1 MDEFVPVCRPHIWG
15 DEISELARV
24 LDARWL
30 SGSTPVVDE
39 FEQAFAR
46 RLGIAH
52 AVAVVNG
59 TCALE
64 LALDVLGTGPGD
76 EVIVPDFCIFS
87 CVLAVVRRG
96 ARPVPVDCDD
106 TWNLDVD
113 RVRAAISPR
122 TRAILAVHTY
132 GHPARIEELRA
143 IASDHQ
149 VALVEDAAEALG
161 ATVGTRQVGT
171 FGDLSCFSLYAN
183 KAITTGEGGLVAT
196 DSAELADK
204 LRWKRNLCF
213 GTDEESRFT
222 HEELG
227 YNFRMSALQAAF
239 GLAQLRHLDD
249 ANQARI
255 ENAAAYDEAL
265 ADIAGIERQ
274 PPDDRCRNVYWVYG
288 MVFDPSQFPASRSE
302 LQRALRAAGIETRR
316 FFTPAHRQP
325 AIPFADNLF
334 HKGFPHSE
342 RLWQHGFYVPSFVG
356 MPASVPGRVAEVL
369 CRIARGACR

>member
-1 MDEFVPVCRPHIWG
+1 MDEFVPVCKPHVWG
-15 DEISELARV
+15 DEILELARI
-24 LDARWL
+24 LDSNWL
-30 SGSTPVVDE
+30 SASTPVVDE

-46 RLGIAH
+46 RIGIGQAI
-52 AVAVVNG
+52 AVVNG

-64 LALDVLGTGPGD
+64 LALDVLGIGPGD
-76 EVIVPDFCIFS
+76 EVIVPDFCMFS
-87 CVLAVVRRG
+87 CILAVVRRG
-96 ARPVPVDCDD
+96 ARPVPVDADD

-113 RVRAAISPR
+113 SARAAITPR

-143 IASDHQ
+143 IACAHK

-161 ATVGTRQVGT
+161 ATVGSRQVGT

-183 KAITTGEGGLVAT
+183 KAITTGEGGVIVT

-222 HEELG
+222 HEALG

-265 ADIAGIERQ
+265 ADIPGIERQ
-274 PPDDRCRNVYWVYG
+274 PRGHWCHNVYWVYG
-288 MVFDPSQFPASRSE
+288 IVFNPCRFLESRIAA
-302 LQRALRAAGIETRR
+302 QRALRAAGIETRR
-316 FFTPAHRQP
+316 FFTPVHRQP
-325 AIPFADNLF
+325 SI
-334 HKGFPHSE
+334 HTTYGRFPNSE
-342 RLWQHGFYVPSFVG
+342 RLWEHGFYVPSFIG
-356 MPASVPGRVAEVL
+356 MPASVPARVAEVL
-369 CRIARGACR
+369 HRVARGERR

>member
-1 MDEFVPVCRPHIWG
+1 MDEFVPVCKPHIWG
-15 DEISELARV
+15 DEITELARI
-24 LDARWL
+24 LDAEWL

-59 TCALE
+59 TSALE
-64 LALDVLGTGPGD
+64 LALDVLDIGADD
-76 EVIVPDFCIFS
+76 EVIVPDFSIFS

-96 ARPVPVDCDD
+96 ARPIPVDADD
-106 TWNLDVD
+106 AWNLDVD
-113 RVRAAISPR
+113 SARAAITPH

-132 GHPARIEELRA
+132 GHPARIDELRT
-143 IASDHQ
+143 IACENK

-171 FGDLSCFSLYAN
+171 FGDVSCFSLYAN

-196 DSAELADK
+196 DSPELANK
-204 LRWKRNLCF
+204 LRWKRNMCF

-227 YNFRMSALQAAF
+227 HNFRMSALQAGF

-255 ENAAAYDEAL
+255 DNAAAYDEAL
-265 ADIAGIERQ
+265 ADIPGIERQ
-274 PPDDRCRNVYWVYG
+274 PRGHGCRNVYWVYG
-288 MVFDPSQFPASRSE
+288 IVLDPSQFPASRIE
-302 LQRALRAAGIETRR
+302 TQRALRAAGIETRR
-316 FFTPAHRQP
+316 FFTPVHRQP
-325 AIPFADNLF
+325 PIRTAD
-334 HKGFPHSE
+334 GSFPNSE
-342 RLWQHGFYVPSFVG
+342 RLWEHGFYVPSFLG
-356 MPASVPGRVAEVL
+356 MPASVPERVAEVL
-369 CRIARGACR
+369 RGVVRGARG